1 MSGAE
6 RPRTGTGGGAAAGG
20 GGGTGSIRRVAVVGA
35 GLVGGSVALAAREAG
50 IDRVVLTDQDP
61 DVRARARELGL
72 AHEVLDELSETVR
85 DADLVVIAI
94 PSHYVAAIAKD
105 VADAAP
111 MQAILTDVASLKSQ
125 LVPEVERIL
134 EAHGLNP
141 SRFVG
146 GHPMAGSEQSGPGA
160 ADGSLFQGATWV
172 LTPTERTNHRALQEL
187 SGVLRSLG
195 ARVLALP
202 PDRHDALVAVV
213 SHLPQIAA
221 SCLADV
227 AGEAVATSGQ
237 AVLAVAGGG
246 FRDTTR
252 IAASDPQ
259 LWRDI
264 LEGNRLAVLDALDRY
279 RARLDELRAALAED
293 DSDGLVAL
301 LDRASQA
308 RRQLVDKERATRL
321 VDVVVP
327 LDDRPG
333 TLAESTTALGEA
345 GINIEDLA
353 MRHAAAGD
361 RGALLVRVE
370 EPAAR
375 RALEALEQR
384 GLHAHLEYDET

>member
-1 MSGAE
+1 
-6 RPRTGTGGGAAAGG
+6 
-20 GGGTGSIRRVAVVGA
+20 
-35 GLVGGSVALAAREAG
+35 
-50 IDRVVLTDQDP
+50 
-61 DVRARARELGL
+61 
-72 AHEVLDELSETVR
+72 
-85 DADLVVIAI
+85 
-94 PSHYVAAIAKD
+94 
-105 VADAAP
+105 
-111 MQAILTDVASLKSQ
+111 
-125 LVPEVERIL
+125 
-134 EAHGLNP
+134 
-141 SRFVG
+141 
-146 GHPMAGSEQSGPGA
+146 MAGSEQSGPGA